1 MNRRNFFKVSS
12 IAVGAA
18 AFSGI
23 AGTTLNKV
31 LAATTRPD
39 SSGFSIELVTDDED
53 KAIRLIESIV
63 NDMNYSGGTVKF
75 SEYRLDRAESADIV
89 LIKNGS
95 LVNYKTGKGDTE
107 KELQEVAQSLGL
119 PKIIQNPVRI
129 KFSASASNNAATSF
143 LVCHKDKIVNKI
155 EAGAKNQN
163 ITLRGSRGE
172 LVINISGRKAR
183 VVQSACTHKNCI
195 NSGSI
200 SLSGESIVCIPNE
213 VHIIAE

>member
-12 IAVGAA
+12 LAVGAA
-18 AFSGI
+18 AVSSI
-23 AGTTLNKV
+23 AGASLNKI
-31 LAATTRPD
+31 LAATTRP
-39 SSGFSIELVTDDED
+39 SNTGFSIEVITDDED
-53 KAIRLIESIV
+53 NAIKLVESVI

-75 SEYRLDRAESADIV
+75 TEYRLDRAESADIV
-89 LIKNGS
+89 LIENGS
-95 LVNYKTGKGDTE
+95 LLNYKTGRGDTE
-107 KELQEVAQSLGL
+107 KRLQETAKSLGL
-119 PKIIQNPVRI
+119 PKIIQNPVRL
-129 KFSASASNNAATSF
+129 KFSVQDSDNAAANF
-143 LVCHKDKIVNKI
+143 LICHKDKIVNRI
-155 EAGAKNQN
+155 EASAKNQN

-172 LVINISGRKAR
+172 LTVNVSGLKAR